1 MIHTITNSVLTVSI
15 AAKGAEL
22 QSIVNNNT
30 GLEYMWNADP
40 AFWAKKSPVL
50 FPIVGGLKNNHYTY
64 NGEAYTLGRH
74 GFARELD
81 FTVTNQTADSITF
94 TLVDSEET
102 LQHYP
107 FHFNFSL
114 TYTLQENTVHVT
126 YTVKNTGDDALL
138 FSVGG
143 HPAFKVPVAPGTNF
157 NDYYL
162 AFSNVE
168 EAGRYPLDAGGQ
180 VETYTTPVLNNTDR
194 LPLTKEL
201 FYQDALVFKHLQ
213 STSIAI
219 KSDNTP
225 HGLTVHF
232 SGFPYMG
239 IWNFKDADFVCIEP
253 WCGIA
258 DAVNTTG
265 NLQDKE
271 GINNLPAGETFER
284 TWSVEV
290 Y

>member
-1 MIHTITNSVLTVSI
+1 MIYTITNSVLTVSI

-40 AFWAKKSPVL
+40 AFWSKKSPVL
-50 FPIVGGLKNNHYTY
+50 FPIVGGLKNNQYTY
-64 NGEAYTLGRH
+64 NGQAYSLNRH
-74 GFARELD
+74 GFAREAE
-81 FTVTNQTADSITF
+81 FTVTAQTGDSITF
-94 TLVDSEET
+94 TLADSEET
-102 LQHYP
+102 LKNYP

-114 TYTLQENTVHVT
+114 TYTLQENSVHVT
-126 YTVKNTGDDALL
+126 YTVKNTGGEDML
-138 FSVGG
+138 FSTGG
-143 HPAFKVPVAPGTNF
+143 HPAFKVPIAPGTSF

-168 EAGRYPLDAGGQ
+168 NAGRWPLDAGGQ
-180 VETYTTPVLNNTDR
+180 VETYTTPLLNNTDI

-219 KSDNTP
+219 KSNRTP

-232 SGFPYMG
+232 KGFPYMG

-258 DAVNTTG
+258 DSVNTTG
-265 NLQDKE
+265 KLQDKE
-271 GINNLPAGETFER
+271 GINTLTPGQTFER

>member
-1 MIHTITNSVLTVSI
+1 MTHTITNSDITVSI
-15 AAKGAEL
+15 ATKGAEL

-50 FPIVGGLKNNHYTY
+50 FPIVGGLKNNQYTF
-64 NGEAYTLGRH
+64 NGETYTLGRH
-74 GFARELD
+74 GFAREME
-81 FTVTNQTADSITF
+81 FTVTAQKVDSITF
-94 TLVDSEET
+94 TLTDSEET
-102 LQHYP
+102 LKNYP
-107 FHFNFSL
+107 FHFSFSL
-114 TYTLQENTVHVT
+114 TYTLQQNTVQLT
-126 YTVKNTGDDALL
+126 YTVKNTGEDTMW
-138 FSVGG
+138 FSVGA
-143 HPAFKVPVAPGTNF
+143 HPAFRVPVVPGTSF
-157 NDYYL
+157 DDYYL
-162 AFSNVE
+162 AFSHVE
-168 EAGRYPLDAGGQ
+168 NAGRYPLDAGGQ
-180 VETYTTPVLNNTDR
+180 VETYTTSLLENTAN
-194 LPLTKEL
+194 LPLNKQL

-219 KSDNTP
+219 KSDATH
-225 HGLTVHF
+225 HGLTVNF
-232 SGFPYMG
+232 DGFPFMG

-265 NLQDKE
+265 QLQDKE
-271 GINNLPAGETFER
+271 GINSLQAGETFER